1 MIFTICIGRGFLRK
15 DERCQYQDVPI
26 ANHLDDRHNASEPKD
41 NNIIVQEVIT
51 TRRFHSYGPVDKD
64 IHFSVPRAKLVEN
77 CLHHIIGEPGKGGH
91 YFTIWAPRQ
100 TGKTWLMHQVKE
112 RVERDYPDQFIV
124 GTMSMQGVFMQP
136 EDPLNDFLWRAPL
149 LMQEYLNVDIGTV
162 DTWERFKWLFSKRAG
177 IFSRPVILF
186 IDEFDSLPSPVVDR
200 LVTLFRDVYLNR
212 NNYLL
217 NGLAL
222 IGVKAVLG
230 VDSMRGSPFNIQ
242 RSLHVTN
249 FSPEEVA
256 DLFGQYQA
264 ESGQTVEKE
273 VVGKVFDVTH
283 GQPGLVG
290 WFGELLTEKYNPG
303 MALPMG
309 REVWET
315 VYRRALFVE
324 LNNTVLNLLAK
335 ARGPYRDR
343 VMDLFVTSDIAFNLR
358 VEWCHYLYMNGIID
372 YTTQTDSQGSNREI
386 CRFSSPFIQQCLY
399 DALTGDIVGDRLPI
413 PALEILDNLSDVF
426 EAGLNLPSLLSRYKS
441 YLTRM
446 KARGLNPFK
455 DQPRRADLHYTEAV
469 GHFHLYAWLQFA
481 VGKRCVVS
489 PEFPT
494 GNGKVDIH
502 LNCDGNRGIVEV
514 KSFVG
519 VAEIPKSQCQA
530 AAYAG
535 SLGME
540 SVTLA
545 LFVPADDEAI
555 LDKLTTRT
563 EHSGIMVNVVAI
575 GWT

>member
-1 MIFTICIGRGFLRK
+1 M
-15 DERCQYQDVPI
+15 
-26 ANHLDDRHNASEPKD
+26 
-41 NNIIVQEVIT
+41 
-51 TRRFHSYGPVDKD
+51 RRFHSYGPVDKD
-64 IHFSVPRAKLVEN
+64 IHFCVPREILVEN

-112 RVERDYPDQFIV
+112 RIERNYPDQFIV
-124 GTMSMQGVFMQP
+124 GTMSMQGLSFITEEPSIEFLRKVPKLFMDTFWMELKQPADYEEWTYLFHRTQGVFRKQ
-136 EDPLNDFLWRAPL
+136 L
-149 LMQEYLNVDIGTV
+149 
-162 DTWERFKWLFSKRAG
+162 
-177 IFSRPVILF
+177 ILF
-186 IDEFDSLPSPVVDR
+186 IDEFDSLPSDVIDR
-200 LVTLFRDVYLNR
+200 LVSLFRDMYLNR
-212 NNYLL
+212 SHYCIH
-217 NGLAL
+217 GLAL
-222 IGVKAVLG
+222 IGVKSVVG
-230 VDSMRGSPFNIQ
+230 VDSLRGSPFNIQ
-242 RSLHVTN
+242 RSLHVRN
-249 FSPEEVA
+249 FSPEEVT

-273 VVGKVFDVTH
+273 VVGKVFDVTR

-303 MALPMG
+303 MALPICL
-309 REVWET
+309 EVWET

-358 VEWCHYLYMNGIID
+358 VEWCYYLYLNGIID

-413 PALEILDNLSDVF
+413 PALETLDDLADVF
-426 EAGLNLPSLLSRYKS
+426 EAGLNLPPLLSRYKS
-441 YLTRM
+441 YLIRM
-446 KARGLNPFK
+446 KAMGLNPFK

-469 GHFHLYAWLQFA
+469 GHFHLYAWLKDA
-481 VGKRCVVS
+481 LDDMCIVS

-502 LNCDGNRGIVEV
+502 VRCDGMVGIIEV
-514 KSFVG
+514 KSYRNPAKTKEAIV
-519 VAEIPKSQCQA
+519 QA
-530 AAYAG
+530 AAYSG
-535 SLGME
+535 SIGLL

-563 EHSGIMVNVVAI
+563 EQNGIVVNVVAI